1 MKRTPLRKMSKS
13 KAREYRKY
21 IAAGPSFF
29 ERHEFC
35 EVPQE
40 VHDCTIRATQRHHM
54 KGQRG
59 ELMNDE
65 QWILAACMNGHAWIE
80 ANKKRARKMGLILY
94 K

>member
-1 MKRTPLRKMSKS
+1 MSKA
-13 KAREYRKY
+13 KAVEHRKY
-21 IAAGPSFF
+21 VASGPSFF

-54 KGQRG
+54 KGRQG
-59 ELMNDE
+59 KLLNDE
-65 QWILAACMNGHAWIE
+65 KWILAACMNGHTWIE
-80 ANKKRARKMGLILY
+80 DHKKEARRMGLILY